1 MIRRPPRSTR
11 TDTLFPYTTL
21 CRSQGAEQDRTVGNR
36 FIARYTNTPTQGAT
50 RLCQENQIVGVH
62 SVHIGPTGQDF
73 TEMLAGHPG
82 ARENAQQLVPVPC
95 IDRVAQ
101 GVEVAAKC
109 IECAQDSFAV
119 GEEAVV
125 PQGRKSTRLNSS
137 NS

>member
-21 CRSQGAEQDRTVGNR
+21 CRSQGAEHDRTVGNR

-82 ARENAQQLVPVPC
+82 ARETAQPWVPVPC
-95 IDRVAQ
+95 LDRAAHGVA
-101 GVEVAAKC
+101 GDANWHELA
-109 IECAQDSFAV
+109 E
-119 GEEAVV
+119 G
-125 PQGRKSTRLNSS
+125 T
-137 NS
+137 